1 MSSND
6 AEGVRR
12 YFTEQEWL
20 KLPEY
25 MKLRYGNIKENYDK
39 MVALGLQP
47 PIPEFM
53 NAKPAARNC
62 PAKSKSCGSSSRKV
76 KRTSNDSQPGSKTTG
91 KSPVRR
97 STRVQA
103 KNSACLSRPVPNSLT
118 HVPRYHLTLRLA
130 GARANP
136 PSVSR
141 YPKRKLKN
149 IKYTESEDPWDD
161 ENASRKAPTIAQVPR
176 PDSKGSRQGAP
187 RIQRL
192 AVISTSLRICI
203 PGRYGCYHDDPSEC
217 PVHGPSFYVVGVPLE
232 DFELAKKSLPK
243 GLVVLRSK
251 IKGAQLGIFAVEPL
265 PEGHCFGPYANSS
278 AKQNVSHLSE
288 EGTGERKLPP
298 HCETAGE
305 TAGETTGEAQP
316 ETARWIRYVNCAPSE
331 LQCNVVVLQDDGF
344 VYYQTCRPLEPSD
357 ELMVWCGRDKTGAPP
372 PAVAVPS
379 WRTAFHC
386 DICGCTCLS
395 KWQLDKHRNS
405 THPSAQFDSV
415 NDNGR
420 KGAKSFVCHVCR
432 KAWSTKVALDRHIQC
447 HTTVKPFRCE
457 ECAER
462 FSSAVLLKRHMK
474 RHTGALM
481 YKCPHPIR
489 AEFVE
494 RAFAR
499 KCHWSRHEIIMHG
512 KR

>member
-62 PAKSKSCGSSSRKV
+62 PAKSKSC
-76 KRTSNDSQPGSKTTG
+76 
-91 KSPVRR
+91 
-97 STRVQA
+97 
-103 KNSACLSRPVPNSLT
+103 
-118 HVPRYHLTLRLA
+118 
-130 GARANP
+130 ARANP

-192 AVISTSLRICI
+192 AVISTS
-203 PGRYGCYHDDPSEC
+203 
-217 PVHGPSFYVVGVPLE
+217 VPLE

-481 YKCPHPIR
+481 YKCPQCDREFGMVTHFKSHVQSHAGLKPYSCRICGTRVCPQVPLVKARDNYAWKTVVLTRRTLVQGLRTYKEERPCISGIIRPGFIWITPYVTLSHPNKLNPI
-489 AEFVE
+489 
-494 RAFAR
+494 
-499 KCHWSRHEIIMHG
+499 SLST
-512 KR
+512 

>member
-1 MSSND
+1 MSSSY

-62 PAKSKSCGSSSRKV
+62 PAKSKSCGSRSRKV

-103 KNSACLSRPVPNSLT
+103 RTA
-118 HVPRYHLTLRLA
+118 HVSKDQ

-176 PDSKGSRQGAP
+176 PTRKVPARRPQNTAPGSDQHR
-187 RIQRL
+187 
-192 AVISTSLRICI
+192 C
-203 PGRYGCYHDDPSEC
+203 RYGCYHDDPSEC

-232 DFELAKKSLPK
+232 DFERAKKSLPK

-251 IKGAQLGIFAVEPL
+251 IKGAQLGIFAIEPL

-278 AKQNVSHLSE
+278 AKHNVSQLRE
-288 EGTGERKLPP
+288 EETGERKLSPY
-298 HCETAGE
+298 CETAGKTAGE
-305 TAGETTGEAQP
+305 TAGETTGEARP

-344 VYYQTCRPLEPSD
+344 VFYQTCRPVEPSD
-357 ELMVWCGRDKTGAPP
+357 ELMVWCGRDKTGA
-372 PAVAVPS
+372 
-379 WRTAFHC
+379 
-386 DICGCTCLS
+386 
-395 KWQLDKHRNS
+395 HRS
-405 THPSAQFDSV
+405 TV
-415 NDNGR
+415 
-420 KGAKSFVCHVCR
+420 
-432 KAWSTKVALDRHIQC
+432 
-447 HTTVKPFRCE
+447 
-457 ECAER
+457 
-462 FSSAVLLKRHMK
+462 
-474 RHTGALM
+474 
-481 YKCPHPIR
+481 
-489 AEFVE
+489 
-494 RAFAR
+494 
-499 KCHWSRHEIIMHG
+499 
-512 KR
+512 